1 MIRPNYNIRAK
12 IYQSAGKHSYFRL
25 NLMDSASLR
34 SLTPLLDGIDRWVEL
49 APLLPVIVSLE
60 LVLSADN
67 AVALASITRNL
78 NSRELQKQALNVG
91 IFIALLLRILVILT
105 AQFFLNFWPIKL
117 IGGIYLI
124 TLSFSKIL
132 GFENNYIVDETQIN
146 TKNNQTNLFKVILL
160 LSITDLA
167 FSIDSIT
174 AAVAIS
180 DQFLLVITGAIIGVI
195 ALRFTSGLFI
205 KWLEI
210 YCNLE
215 KAGYI
220 AVAIVGFKLIIQ
232 LIFYKLIIP
241 EYLFFLT
248 MLCLFLWGFSK
259 RINEF
264 S

>member
-1 MIRPNYNIRAK
+1 
-12 IYQSAGKHSYFRL
+12 
-25 NLMDSASLR
+25 MDSASLR

-49 APLLPVIVSLE
+49 APLLPVIISLE

-67 AVALASITRNL
+67 AVALASITKNL
-78 NSRELQKQALNVG
+78 NNIDLQRKALNIG

-105 AQFFLNFWPIKL
+105 AQFFLNFWPVKL

-124 TLSFSKIL
+124 SLSISKFLSLNNNDSDKNIN
-132 GFENNYIVDETQIN
+132 ENSKKSNIS
-146 TKNNQTNLFKVILL
+146 LFNVILL
-160 LSITDLA
+160 LSVTDLA

-210 YCNLE
+210 YINLE

-220 AVAIVGFKLIIQ
+220 AVGLIGLKLIIQ
-232 LIFYKLIIP
+232 LVLFKLVIP
-241 EYLFFLT
+241 EYLFFLV
-248 MLCLFLWGFSK
+248 MLFLFIWGFSK
-259 RINEF
+259 KNSSINNF
-264 S
+264 

>member
-1 MIRPNYNIRAK
+1 
-12 IYQSAGKHSYFRL
+12 
-25 NLMDSASLR
+25 MDSASLK

-49 APLLPVIVSLE
+49 APLLPVIISLE

-67 AVALASITRNL
+67 AVALASITKNL
-78 NSRELQKQALNVG
+78 NNINLQKQALNIG
-91 IFIALLLRILVILT
+91 IFIALLLRIIVILT
-105 AQFFLNFWPIKL
+105 AQFFLNFWPVKL

-124 TLSFSKIL
+124 SLSISKLISINSNVL
-132 GFENNYIVDETQIN
+132 VVNEDSDNTNENLS
-146 TKNNQTNLFKVILL
+146 LFKVILL
-160 LSITDLA
+160 LAVTDLA

-210 YCNLE
+210 YSNLE

-220 AVAIVGFKLIIQ
+220 AVCIIGLKLIIQ
-232 LIFYKLIIP
+232 LIFYKIIIP
-241 EYLFFLT
+241 EYFFFLL
-248 MLCLFLWGFSK
+248 MLCLFLWGFSIK
-259 RINEF
+259 EVKVNNN
-264 S
+264 

>member
-1 MIRPNYNIRAK
+1 
-12 IYQSAGKHSYFRL
+12 
-25 NLMDSASLR
+25 MDSASLR

-49 APLLPVIVSLE
+49 APLLPIIISLE

-67 AVALASITRNL
+67 AVALASITKNL
-78 NSRELQKQALNVG
+78 NNIELQKKALNIG

-105 AQFFLNFWPIKL
+105 AQFILNYWPVKL

-124 TLSFSKIL
+124 SLSISKFISINNNFSIDN
-132 GFENNYIVDETQIN
+132 EEI
-146 TKNNQTNLFKVILL
+146 KNVKSKSSLLSVILL
-160 LSITDLA
+160 LAVTDLA

-210 YCNLE
+210 YINLE

-220 AVAIVGFKLIIQ
+220 AVGIIGLKLIIQ
-232 LIFYKLIIP
+232 LLLYKLVIP
-241 EYLFFLT
+241 EYLFFLV
-248 MLCLFLWGFSK
+248 MLFLFLWGFSSK
-259 RINEF
+259 ESKLDDI
-264 S
+264 

>member
-1 MIRPNYNIRAK
+1 
-12 IYQSAGKHSYFRL
+12 
-25 NLMDSASLR
+25 MDSASLR

-67 AVALASITRNL
+67 AVALASITKNL
-78 NSRELQKQALNVG
+78 NNIDLQRKALNIG

-105 AQFFLNFWPIKL
+105 AQFFLNFWPVKL

-124 TLSFSKIL
+124 SLSISKFL
-132 GFENNYIVDETQIN
+132 SLNNNDSDKNIN
-146 TKNNQTNLFKVILL
+146 EPTEKSNISLFKVILL
-160 LSITDLA
+160 LSVTDLA

-210 YCNLE
+210 YINLE

-220 AVAIVGFKLIIQ
+220 AVGLIGIKLIIQ
-232 LIFYKLIIP
+232 FILYMLFTKSEFITNYIIR
-241 EYLFFLT
+241 
-248 MLCLFLWGFSK
+248 S
-259 RINEF
+259 INIY
-264 S
+264 

>member
-1 MIRPNYNIRAK
+1 
-12 IYQSAGKHSYFRL
+12 
-25 NLMDSASLR
+25 MDSASLR

-67 AVALASITRNL
+67 AVALASITKNL
-78 NSRELQKQALNVG
+78 NNIDLQRKALNIG

-105 AQFFLNFWPIKL
+105 AQFFLNFWPVKL

-124 TLSFSKIL
+124 SLSISKFISL
-132 GFENNYIVDETQIN
+132 NSNDSNIDIN
-146 TKNNQTNLFKVILL
+146 DKSDNTNISLFRVILL

-205 KWLEI
+205 KWLEVYI
-210 YCNLE
+210 NLE

-220 AVAIVGFKLIIQ
+220 AVGLIGLKLIIQ
-232 LIFYKLIIP
+232 LILYKVVIP
-241 EYLFFLT
+241 EYLFFLV
-248 MLCLFLWGFSK
+248 MLGLFLWGFSK
-259 RINEF
+259 KDNVINDV
-264 S
+264 

>member
-1 MIRPNYNIRAK
+1 
-12 IYQSAGKHSYFRL
+12 
-25 NLMDSASLR
+25 MDSASLR

-67 AVALASITRNL
+67 AVALASITKNL
-78 NSRELQKQALNVG
+78 NNIDLQRKALNIG

-105 AQFFLNFWPIKL
+105 AQFFLNFWPVKL

-124 TLSFSKIL
+124 SLSISKFLALNNNGSDKSLI
-132 GFENNYIVDETQIN
+132 ENSEQSNIS
-146 TKNNQTNLFKVILL
+146 LFKVILL
-160 LSITDLA
+160 LSVTDLA

-210 YCNLE
+210 YINLE

-220 AVAIVGFKLIIQ
+220 AVGLIGIKLIIQ
-232 LIFYKLIIP
+232 LVLFKLVIP
-241 EYLFFLT
+241 EYLFFLV
-248 MLCLFLWGFSK
+248 MLVLFIWGFSK
-259 RINEF
+259 KNSSINTA
-264 S
+264 

>member
-1 MIRPNYNIRAK
+1 
-12 IYQSAGKHSYFRL
+12 
-25 NLMDSASLR
+25 MDSASLR

-67 AVALASITRNL
+67 AVALASITKNL
-78 NSRELQKQALNVG
+78 NNIDLQRKALNIG

-105 AQFFLNFWPIKL
+105 AQFFLNFWPVKL

-124 TLSFSKIL
+124 SLSISKFL
-132 GFENNYIVDETQIN
+132 SLNNNGSDKNLNENSEKSNIS
-146 TKNNQTNLFKVILL
+146 LFKVILL
-160 LSITDLA
+160 LSVTDLA

-210 YCNLE
+210 YINLE

-220 AVAIVGFKLIIQ
+220 AVGLIGLKLIIQ
-232 LIFYKLIIP
+232 LVLFKLVIP
-241 EYLFFLT
+241 EYLFFLV
-248 MLCLFLWGFSK
+248 MLFLFIWGFSTK
-259 RINEF
+259 NSSINNV
-264 S
+264 

>member
-1 MIRPNYNIRAK
+1 
-12 IYQSAGKHSYFRL
+12 
-25 NLMDSASLR
+25 MDSASLR

-67 AVALASITRNL
+67 AVALASITKNL
-78 NSRELQKQALNVG
+78 NNIDLQKKALNVG
-91 IFIALLLRILVILT
+91 IFIALLFRILVILT
-105 AQFFLNFWPIKL
+105 AQFFLNFWPVKL
-117 IGGIYLI
+117 IGGIYLMY
-124 TLSFSKIL
+124 LSISKFISYKKNT
-132 GFENNYIVDETQIN
+132 FDDIDETNNIN
-146 TKNNQTNLFKVILL
+146 SNQSLFKVIIL
-160 LSITDLA
+160 LSLTDLA

-210 YCNLE
+210 YLNLE

-220 AVAIVGFKLIIQ
+220 AVGIIGIKLIIQ
-232 LIFYKLIIP
+232 LIFFRLVIP
-241 EYLFFLT
+241 EYLFFLL
-248 MLCLFLWGFSK
+248 MLCLFVWGFSSK
-259 RINEF
+259 KNNNTNSQI
-264 S
+264 

>member
-1 MIRPNYNIRAK
+1 
-12 IYQSAGKHSYFRL
+12 
-25 NLMDSASLR
+25 MDSASLR

-49 APLLPVIVSLE
+49 APLLPIIISLE

-67 AVALASITRNL
+67 AVALASITKNL
-78 NSRELQKQALNVG
+78 NNIDLQQKALNIG

-105 AQFFLNFWPIKL
+105 AQFFLTFWPVKL
-117 IGGIYLI
+117 IGGIYL
-124 TLSFSKIL
+124 LSLSISKFFSID
-132 GFENNYIVDETQIN
+132 ENLSVDNDKGSTENAQIS
-146 TKNNQTNLFKVILL
+146 LLKVILL
-160 LSITDLA
+160 LSVTDLA

-210 YCNLE
+210 FVNLE

-220 AVAIVGFKLIIQ
+220 AVGIIGTKLIFQ
-232 LIFYKLIIP
+232 LIFYQLVIP
-241 EYLFFLT
+241 EYLFFLL
-248 MLCLFLWGFSK
+248 MVCLFLWGFSRK
-259 RINEF
+259 EEDMENI
-264 S
+264 

>member
-1 MIRPNYNIRAK
+1 
-12 IYQSAGKHSYFRL
+12 
-25 NLMDSASLR
+25 MDSASLR

-67 AVALASITRNL
+67 AVALASITKNL
-78 NSRELQKQALNVG
+78 NNIDLQRKALNIG

-105 AQFFLNFWPIKL
+105 AQFFLNFWPVKL

-124 TLSFSKIL
+124 SLSISKFLSLNNNSSDKNLI
-132 GFENNYIVDETQIN
+132 ENSEQSNIS
-146 TKNNQTNLFKVILL
+146 LFKVILL
-160 LSITDLA
+160 LSVTDLA

-210 YCNLE
+210 YINLE

-220 AVAIVGFKLIIQ
+220 AVGLIGIKLIIQ
-232 LIFYKLIIP
+232 LVLYKLVIP
-241 EYLFFLT
+241 EYLFFLV
-248 MLCLFLWGFSK
+248 MLVLFIWGFSK
-259 RINEF
+259 KNSSINNA
-264 S
+264 

>member
-1 MIRPNYNIRAK
+1 
-12 IYQSAGKHSYFRL
+12 
-25 NLMDSASLR
+25 MDSASLR

-67 AVALASITRNL
+67 AVALASITKNL
-78 NSRELQKQALNVG
+78 NNIDLQRKALNIG

-105 AQFFLNFWPIKL
+105 AQFFLNFWPVKL

-124 TLSFSKIL
+124 SLSISKFL
-132 GFENNYIVDETQIN
+132 SLNNNGSDKNLNENSEKSNIS
-146 TKNNQTNLFKVILL
+146 LFKVILL
-160 LSITDLA
+160 LSVTDLA

-210 YCNLE
+210 YINLE

-220 AVAIVGFKLIIQ
+220 AVGLIGIKLIIQ
-232 LIFYKLIIP
+232 LVLYKLVIP
-241 EYLFFLT
+241 EYLFFLV
-248 MLCLFLWGFSK
+248 MLFLFIWGFSK
-259 RINEF
+259 KNSSINNV
-264 S
+264 

>member
-1 MIRPNYNIRAK
+1 
-12 IYQSAGKHSYFRL
+12 
-25 NLMDSASLR
+25 MDSASLK
-34 SLTPLLDGIDRWVEL
+34 SLTPLLEGIDRWVEL
-49 APLLPVIVSLE
+49 APLLPIIISLE

-67 AVALASITRNL
+67 AVALASITKNL
-78 NSRELQKQALNVG
+78 NSIDLQRKALNIG

-124 TLSFSKIL
+124 SLSTTKFISI
-132 GFENNYIVDETQIN
+132 NNNMSIDNNSINNETKSISS
-146 TKNNQTNLFKVILL
+146 LFKVIIL
-160 LSITDLA
+160 LSVTDLA

-210 YCNLE
+210 YINLE

-220 AVAIVGFKLIIQ
+220 AVGIIGIKLIIE
-232 LIFYKLIIP
+232 LIFYQLVIP
-241 EYLFFLT
+241 EYLFFLL
-248 MLCLFLWGFSK
+248 MLSLFLWGFSQK
-259 RINEF
+259 ESGVDSN
-264 S
+264 

>member
-1 MIRPNYNIRAK
+1 
-12 IYQSAGKHSYFRL
+12 
-25 NLMDSASLR
+25 MDSASLR

-67 AVALASITRNL
+67 AVALASITKNL
-78 NSRELQKQALNVG
+78 NNIDLQRKALNIG

-105 AQFFLNFWPIKL
+105 AQFFLNFWPVKL

-124 TLSFSKIL
+124 SLSISKFISSNSNDSNIESN
-132 GFENNYIVDETQIN
+132 GKIEKSNIS
-146 TKNNQTNLFKVILL
+146 LFKVILL
-160 LSITDLA
+160 LSVTDLA

-210 YCNLE
+210 YINLE

-220 AVAIVGFKLIIQ
+220 AVGLIGLKLIIQ
-232 LIFYKLIIP
+232 LVLFKLVIP
-241 EYLFFLT
+241 EYLFFLV
-248 MLCLFLWGFSK
+248 MLFLFIWGFSK
-259 RINEF
+259 KNSSINYV
-264 S
+264 

>member
-1 MIRPNYNIRAK
+1 
-12 IYQSAGKHSYFRL
+12 
-25 NLMDSASLR
+25 MDSASLR

-67 AVALASITRNL
+67 AVALASITKNL
-78 NSRELQKQALNVG
+78 NNIDLQRKALNIG

-105 AQFFLNFWPIKL
+105 AQFFLNFWPVKL

-124 TLSFSKIL
+124 SLSISKFISLNSNDSNKAINDKSDNSKIS
-132 GFENNYIVDETQIN
+132 
-146 TKNNQTNLFKVILL
+146 LFRVILL

-205 KWLEI
+205 KWLEVYI
-210 YCNLE
+210 NLE

-220 AVAIVGFKLIIQ
+220 AVGLIGLKLIIQ
-232 LIFYKLIIP
+232 LILYKVVIP
-241 EYLFFLT
+241 EYLFFLV
-248 MLCLFLWGFSK
+248 MLGLFLWGFSK
-259 RINEF
+259 KDNIITDV
-264 S
+264 

>member
-1 MIRPNYNIRAK
+1 
-12 IYQSAGKHSYFRL
+12 
-25 NLMDSASLR
+25 MDSASLR

-49 APLLPVIVSLE
+49 APLLPVIISLE

-67 AVALASITRNL
+67 AVALASITKNL
-78 NSRELQKQALNVG
+78 NNIDLQRKALNIG
-91 IFIALLLRILVILT
+91 IFIALLLRILIILA
-105 AQFFLNFWPIKL
+105 AQFFLNFWPVKL

-124 TLSFSKIL
+124 SLAISKFITINQDKLVEKDKSTNSKNSIL
-132 GFENNYIVDETQIN
+132 
-146 TKNNQTNLFKVILL
+146 KVILL

-205 KWLEI
+205 KWLDMYI
-210 YCNLE
+210 NLE

-220 AVAIVGFKLIIQ
+220 AVGIIGIKLIIQ
-232 LIFYKLIIP
+232 LIFYELIIP
-241 EYLFFLT
+241 EYLFFLV
-248 MLCLFLWGFSK
+248 MLCLFLWGFSMK
-259 RINEF
+259 EGSIENN
-264 S
+264 

>member
-1 MIRPNYNIRAK
+1 
-12 IYQSAGKHSYFRL
+12 
-25 NLMDSASLR
+25 MDSASLR

-49 APLLPVIVSLE
+49 APLLPVLVSLE

-67 AVALASITRNL
+67 AVALASITKNL
-78 NSRELQKQALNVG
+78 NNIDLQRKALNIG

-105 AQFFLNFWPIKL
+105 AQFFLNFWPVKL

-124 TLSFSKIL
+124 SLSISKFISL
-132 GFENNYIVDETQIN
+132 NSNDSNIESNDNIDKSNIS
-146 TKNNQTNLFKVILL
+146 LLKVILL
-160 LSITDLA
+160 LSVTDLA

-210 YCNLE
+210 YINLE

-220 AVAIVGFKLIIQ
+220 AVGLIGIKLIIQ
-232 LIFYKLIIP
+232 LILFQIVIP
-241 EYLFFLT
+241 EYLFFMI
-248 MLCLFLWGFSK
+248 MLGLFLWGFSK
-259 RINEF
+259 KNSLINNI
-264 S
+264 

>member
-1 MIRPNYNIRAK
+1 
-12 IYQSAGKHSYFRL
+12 
-25 NLMDSASLR
+25 MDSASLR

-67 AVALASITRNL
+67 AVALASITKNL
-78 NSRELQKQALNVG
+78 NNIDLQRKALNIG
-91 IFIALLLRILVILT
+91 IFIALLLRILIILT
-105 AQFFLNFWPIKL
+105 AQFFLNFWPVKL

-124 TLSFSKIL
+124 SLSISKFLSLNNNDSDKNIN
-132 GFENNYIVDETQIN
+132 ENSEKSNIS
-146 TKNNQTNLFKVILL
+146 LFKVILL
-160 LSITDLA
+160 LSVTDLA

-210 YCNLE
+210 YINLE

-220 AVAIVGFKLIIQ
+220 AVGLIGLKLIIQ
-232 LIFYKLIIP
+232 LVLFKLVIP
-241 EYLFFLT
+241 EYLFFLV

-259 RINEF
+259 KDTLIKNV
-264 S
+264 

>member
-1 MIRPNYNIRAK
+1 
-12 IYQSAGKHSYFRL
+12 
-25 NLMDSASLR
+25 MDSASLR

-78 NSRELQKQALNVG
+78 NNLDLQKKALNIG
-91 IFIALLLRILVILT
+91 IFIALLFRILVILT
-105 AQFFLNFWPIKL
+105 AQIIINFWPVKL

-124 TLSFSKIL
+124 SLSISKFISI
-132 GFENNYIVDETQIN
+132 NVDAANDNHEIN
-146 TKNNQTNLFKVILL
+146 TIKSESSIIKVILL
-160 LSITDLA
+160 LSVTDLA

-210 YCNLE
+210 YINLE

-220 AVAIVGFKLIIQ
+220 AVGIIGIKLILQ
-232 LIFYKLIIP
+232 LILYQLVIP
-241 EYLFFLT
+241 EYLFFLV
-248 MLCLFLWGFSK
+248 MLCLFLWGFSRK
-259 RINEF
+259 EI
-264 S
+264 SV

>member
-1 MIRPNYNIRAK
+1 
-12 IYQSAGKHSYFRL
+12 
-25 NLMDSASLR
+25 MDSASLR

-49 APLLPVIVSLE
+49 APLLPIIISLE

-67 AVALASITRNL
+67 AVALASITKNL
-78 NSRELQKQALNVG
+78 NNIELQDKALNIG

-105 AQFFLNFWPIKL
+105 AQFFLNFWPVKL

-124 TLSFSKIL
+124 SLSISKFISIKNNFQNESDIDNQIKSKISL
-132 GFENNYIVDETQIN
+132 
-146 TKNNQTNLFKVILL
+146 LKVILL
-160 LSITDLA
+160 LAITDLA

-210 YCNLE
+210 YINLE

-220 AVAIVGFKLIIQ
+220 AIGIIGLKLIIE
-232 LIFYKLIIP
+232 LILYQFVLP
-241 EYLFFLT
+241 EYLFFLV
-248 MLCLFLWGFSK
+248 MLCLFLWGFLSK
-259 RINEF
+259 ESKINNT
-264 S
+264 

>member
-1 MIRPNYNIRAK
+1 
-12 IYQSAGKHSYFRL
+12 
-25 NLMDSASLR
+25 MDSASLR
-34 SLTPLLDGIDRWVEL
+34 SLTPLLDGIDKWVEL

-67 AVALASITRNL
+67 AVALASITKKL
-78 NSRELQKQALNVG
+78 NNIDLQKRALNIG
-91 IFIALLLRILVILT
+91 IFIALILRILVILT
-105 AQFFLNFWPIKL
+105 AQLILNFWPIKL

-124 TLSFSKIL
+124 SLSFSKFFSINDDTSNDNHIDTNTESSIL
-132 GFENNYIVDETQIN
+132 
-146 TKNNQTNLFKVILL
+146 KVILL

-205 KWLEI
+205 RWLEI
-210 YCNLE
+210 YINLE

-220 AVAIVGFKLIIQ
+220 AVAIIGFKLIIQ

-241 EYLFFLT
+241 EYLFFLV
-248 MLCLFLWGFSK
+248 MLCVFLWGFSRK
-259 RINEF
+259 K
-264 S
+264 

>member
-1 MIRPNYNIRAK
+1 
-12 IYQSAGKHSYFRL
+12 
-25 NLMDSASLR
+25 MDSASLR

-49 APLLPVIVSLE
+49 APLLPIIISLE

-67 AVALASITRNL
+67 AVALASITKNL
-78 NSRELQKQALNVG
+78 ESIELQKKALNIG
-91 IFIALLLRILVILT
+91 IFISLLLRILVILT
-105 AQFFLNFWPIKL
+105 AQFFLNFWPAKL

-124 TLSFSKIL
+124 SLSISKFFAINDNNSNHNN
-132 GFENNYIVDETQIN
+132 ENNITSTEPSII
-146 TKNNQTNLFKVILL
+146 KVILL

-180 DQFLLVITGAIIGVI
+180 DQFLLVITGAIIGVV

-210 YCNLE
+210 YINLE

-220 AVAIVGFKLIIQ
+220 AVCIIGIKLIIQ
-232 LIFYKLIIP
+232 SILSQLIIP
-241 EYLFFLT
+241 EYLFFLV

-259 RINEF
+259 KYNT
-264 S
+264 

>member
-1 MIRPNYNIRAK
+1 
-12 IYQSAGKHSYFRL
+12 
-25 NLMDSASLR
+25 MDSASLR

-67 AVALASITRNL
+67 AVALASITKNL
-78 NSRELQKQALNVG
+78 NNIDLQKKALNIG
-91 IFIALLLRILVILT
+91 IFIALLLRVLVILT
-105 AQFFLNFWPIKL
+105 AQFILNFWPVKL

-124 TLSFSKIL
+124 SLSISKLFTL
-132 GFENNYIVDETQIN
+132 NNTVL
-146 TKNNQTNLFKVILL
+146 KNNNDNNNIKSDISIVNVILL
-160 LSITDLA
+160 LSVTDLA

-210 YCNLE
+210 YINLE

-220 AVAIVGFKLIIQ
+220 AVGIIGIKLILQ
-232 LIFYKLIIP
+232 LILYKLIIP
-241 EYLFFLT
+241 EYLFFLL
-248 MLCLFLWGFSK
+248 MLCLFLWGFSSK
-259 RINEF
+259 ESNVDNF
-264 S
+264 

>member
-1 MIRPNYNIRAK
+1 
-12 IYQSAGKHSYFRL
+12 
-25 NLMDSASLR
+25 MDSASLR

-67 AVALASITRNL
+67 AVALASITKNL
-78 NSRELQKQALNVG
+78 NNIDLQKKALNIG
-91 IFIALLLRILVILT
+91 IFIALLLRVLVILT
-105 AQFFLNFWPIKL
+105 AQFILNFWPVKL

-124 TLSFSKIL
+124 SLSISKLFTLNNTVLKDNNDNIKSDISIL
-132 GFENNYIVDETQIN
+132 N
-146 TKNNQTNLFKVILL
+146 VILL
-160 LSITDLA
+160 LSVTDLA

-210 YCNLE
+210 YINLE

-220 AVAIVGFKLIIQ
+220 AVGIIGIKLILQ
-232 LIFYKLIIP
+232 LILYKLVIP
-241 EYLFFLT
+241 EYLFFLL
-248 MLCLFLWGFSK
+248 MLCLFLWGFSSK
-259 RINEF
+259 DSTIKEF
-264 S
+264 

>member
-1 MIRPNYNIRAK
+1 
-12 IYQSAGKHSYFRL
+12 
-25 NLMDSASLR
+25 MDSASLR

-49 APLLPVIVSLE
+49 APLLPVIISLE

-67 AVALASITRNL
+67 AVALASITKNL
-78 NSRELQKQALNVG
+78 NNIDLQTKALNIG

-105 AQFFLNFWPIKL
+105 AQFILNFWPVKL

-124 TLSFSKIL
+124 SLSISKFFTLNNAISNDNI
-132 GFENNYIVDETQIN
+132 ENNNIKSDISIVN
-146 TKNNQTNLFKVILL
+146 VILL
-160 LSITDLA
+160 LSVTDLA

-210 YCNLE
+210 YINLE

-220 AVAIVGFKLIIQ
+220 AVGIIGIKLILQ
-232 LIFYKLIIP
+232 LILYKLVIP
-241 EYLFFLT
+241 EYLFFLL
-248 MLCLFLWGFSK
+248 MLCLFLWGFSSK
-259 RINEF
+259 GSTIDNF
-264 S
+264 

>member
-1 MIRPNYNIRAK
+1 
-12 IYQSAGKHSYFRL
+12 
-25 NLMDSASLR
+25 MDSASLR

-67 AVALASITRNL
+67 AVALASITKNL
-78 NSRELQKQALNVG
+78 NNIDLQRKALNIG

-105 AQFFLNFWPIKL
+105 AQFFLNFWPVKL

-124 TLSFSKIL
+124 SLSISKFLSLNNNDSDKNIN
-132 GFENNYIVDETQIN
+132 ENSEKSNIS
-146 TKNNQTNLFKVILL
+146 LFKVILL
-160 LSITDLA
+160 LSVTDLA

-210 YCNLE
+210 YINLE

-220 AVAIVGFKLIIQ
+220 AVGLIGLKLIIQ
-232 LIFYKLIIP
+232 LVLFKLVIP
-241 EYLFFLT
+241 EYLFFLV
-248 MLCLFLWGFSK
+248 MLFLFIWGFSMK
-259 RINEF
+259 NSSINNV
-264 S
+264 

>member
-1 MIRPNYNIRAK
+1 
-12 IYQSAGKHSYFRL
+12 
-25 NLMDSASLR
+25 MDSASLR

-60 LVLSADN
+60 LILSADN
-67 AVALASITRNL
+67 AVALASITKNL
-78 NSRELQKQALNVG
+78 SDINQQKKALNIG

-105 AQFFLNFWPIKL
+105 AQFFLNFWPVKL
-117 IGGIYLI
+117 IGGLYLI
-124 TLSFSKIL
+124 TLSISKFISL
-132 GFENNYIVDETQIN
+132 NKKTIKDKEVNYQPKISLIR
-146 TKNNQTNLFKVILL
+146 VIFL
-160 LSITDLA
+160 LSVTDLA

-180 DQFLLVITGAIIGVI
+180 DQFLLVITGAIIGVV

-210 YCNLE
+210 YVNLE

-220 AVAIVGFKLIIQ
+220 AVALIGVKLIIQ
-232 LIFYKLIIP
+232 LIFYNIVVP
-241 EYLFFLT
+241 EYLFFMI

-259 RINEF
+259 KESTIDII
-264 S
+264 

>member
-1 MIRPNYNIRAK
+1 
-12 IYQSAGKHSYFRL
+12 
-25 NLMDSASLR
+25 MDSASLR

-67 AVALASITRNL
+67 AVALASITKNL
-78 NSRELQKQALNVG
+78 NNIELQRKALNIG

-105 AQFFLNFWPIKL
+105 AQFFLNFWPVKL

-124 TLSFSKIL
+124 SLSISKFISL
-132 GFENNYIVDETQIN
+132 NSNDSNIDIN
-146 TKNNQTNLFKVILL
+146 DKSDNTNISLFRVILL

-205 KWLEI
+205 KWLEVYI
-210 YCNLE
+210 NLE

-220 AVAIVGFKLIIQ
+220 AVGLIGLKLIIQ
-232 LIFYKLIIP
+232 LILYKVVIP
-241 EYLFFLT
+241 EYLFFLV
-248 MLCLFLWGFSK
+248 MLGLFLWGFSK
-259 RINEF
+259 KDNVITDV
-264 S
+264 

>member
-1 MIRPNYNIRAK
+1 
-12 IYQSAGKHSYFRL
+12 
-25 NLMDSASLR
+25 MDSASLR

-67 AVALASITRNL
+67 AVALASITKNL
-78 NSRELQKQALNVG
+78 NNIDLQKKALNIG
-91 IFIALLLRILVILT
+91 IFIALLLRVLVILT
-105 AQFFLNFWPIKL
+105 AQFILNFWPVKL

-124 TLSFSKIL
+124 SLSISKLFTLNNTIL
-132 GFENNYIVDETQIN
+132 KDNNDNIKSDISIVN
-146 TKNNQTNLFKVILL
+146 VILL
-160 LSITDLA
+160 LSVTDLA

-210 YCNLE
+210 YINLE

-220 AVAIVGFKLIIQ
+220 AVGIIGIKLILQ
-232 LIFYKLIIP
+232 LILYKLIIP
-241 EYLFFLT
+241 EYLFFLL
-248 MLCLFLWGFSK
+248 MLCLFLWGFSSK
-259 RINEF
+259 ESTVDNF
-264 S
+264 

>member
-1 MIRPNYNIRAK
+1 
-12 IYQSAGKHSYFRL
+12 
-25 NLMDSASLR
+25 MDSASLR

-49 APLLPVIVSLE
+49 APLLPIIISLE

-67 AVALASITRNL
+67 AVALASITKNL
-78 NSRELQKQALNVG
+78 NNLDLQKKALNIG

-105 AQFFLNFWPIKL
+105 AQFFLNFWPVKL
-117 IGGIYLI
+117 IGGFYLI
-124 TLSFSKIL
+124 SLSISKFISL
-132 GFENNYIVDETQIN
+132 
-146 TKNNQTNLFKVILL
+146 KNNSLVENDIANNPKSKTSLFRVILL

-205 KWLEI
+205 KWLEVYI
-210 YCNLE
+210 NLE

-220 AVAIVGFKLIIQ
+220 AVGIIGIKLIIELILIQ
-232 LIFYKLIIP
+232 LVIP
-241 EYLFFLT
+241 EYLFFLV
-248 MLCLFLWGFSK
+248 MLCLFLWGFSRK
-259 RINEF
+259 KSISLN